1 MTHRCITQ
9 CWSEGALRAYLDREL
24 PAQDMELVAA
34 HLAQCAECAGL
45 SMDLAARARRVAV
58 WLEALPEPE
67 VIVTGSPA
75 GGTMPRPTVA
85 RRRWIGL
92 AAALA
97 AGLVLLLP
105 RPNHRAVESGPSV
118 AVGPPPIVPAAPDP
132 VPRATTQ
139 RPIARTAAASRKIR
153 RPRVHPAM
161 PANHFLALDDEPIET
176 GVIMRVGVEPGN
188 FQADIVF
195 GPDGRAH
202 AIRLVNARN

>member
-24 PAQDMELVAA
+24 PAQDMELAAA

-58 WLEALPEPE
+58 WLEALPEPD
-67 VIVTGSPA
+67 VLVPVA
-75 GGTMPRPTVA
+75 MPRPTVA

-105 RPNHRAVESGPSV
+105 RPN
-118 AVGPPPIVPAAPDP
+118 
-132 VPRATTQ
+132 
-139 RPIARTAAASRKIR
+139 
-153 RPRVHPAM
+153 
-161 PANHFLALDDEPIET
+161 
-176 GVIMRVGVEPGN
+176 
-188 FQADIVF
+188 
-195 GPDGRAH
+195 
-202 AIRLVNARN
+202 